1 MKILLVGGAGYVG
14 GSVTHL
20 LSQNRKLKLT
30 VLDSL
35 VYEESY
41 RKDIDFINCDIRD
54 HNKIKNI
61 ISKFDVVIW
70 MAALVGDG
78 ACEINKNLTY
88 EINVDSVNNLA
99 KNFRGKIIF
108 FSTCSVY
115 GFQENEINENS
126 NLNPLSTYAKSK
138 IEAEK
143 ILSNSNAI
151 IFRLGTLFGISDTYS
166 RIRMDLV
173 VNLLVMKS
181 IIEKKIKVFGGDQYR
196 PLLHVKDV
204 ARAVE
209 SVIINEF
216 YSGVYNL
223 SYSNFKIIELAKQIK
238 SHFNDVELIYDEKTF
253 QDSRNYRVDNNKFN
267 IKYNFECKYDL
278 NYGVIELKDLI
289 NQKRIVDLYNTRY
302 SNVDFLSKFYVK
314 ND

>member
-78 ACEINKNLTY
+78 ACEINKNLTN
-88 EINVDSVNNLA
+88 EINVDSVDNLA

-209 SVIINEF
+209 SVVINEF

-238 SHFNDVELIYDEKTF
+238 SHFNDVELIYDDKTF

-267 IKYNFECKYDL
+267 VKYNFKCKYDL

-289 NQKRIVDLYNTRY
+289 NQKRIVDFYNPRY

-314 ND
+314 NV